1 MALLAAGS
9 AISAFIPIITPYEPE
24 AIDMQP
30 LVNFLAE
37 GRNSEYRYVTLGFG
51 DQMAWLSCNTNASS
65 IDGNY
70 ATGRTLPILV
80 NSGIDKL
87 DNAKFYPN
95 GTWVLEAVLSDAER
109 YDLKWVF
116 CADEF
121 YVPILLKHGFVK
133 IDTYND
139 SRVGIYE
146 YEPLE
151 IAGVGPEPY
160 FSLMQTVIH
169 GIVPMLTFVLML
181 VFLAW
186 KWKRRLYR
194 IVRG

>member
-1 MALLAAGS
+1 
-9 AISAFIPIITPYEPE
+9 
-24 AIDMQP
+24 
-30 LVNFLAE
+30 
-37 GRNSEYRYVTLGFG
+37 
-51 DQMAWLSCNTNASS
+51 MAWLSCNTNAAS

-87 DNAKFYPN
+87 DNAKFYSN

-121 YVPILLKHGFVK
+121 YVPILMKHGFVK
-133 IDTYND
+133 IDAYND
-139 SRVGIYE
+139 SRVEIYE

-151 IAGVGPEPY
+151 IAGVSPEPD

-181 VFLAW
+181 IFLAW
-186 KWKRRLYR
+186 KSRHRLYR
-194 IVRG
+194 MVRGWHSI